1 MTEEKELITK
11 RQHSEIYRTAS
22 GILKITDIE
31 QEALLAVKIK
41 ELGGSKA
48 HPMLPKIQLVEK
60 LNNGYGIWREELDDI
75 KACCERHS
83 LVRVGIVWHQLNRAP
98 MKIRGN
104 PPMKNFIDSNSI
116 LRDNLLFCFFNELLD
131 IHGWLGKHNI
141 DIDDMGYDNWGL
153 RTEKQLVIRDFGY
166 CNIY

>member
-1 MTEEKELITK
+1 
-11 RQHSEIYRTAS
+11 
-22 GILKITDIE
+22 
-31 QEALLAVKIK
+31 
-41 ELGGSKA
+41 
-48 HPMLPKIQLVEK
+48 
-60 LNNGYGIWREELDDI
+60 
-75 KACCERHS
+75 
-83 LVRVGIVWHQLNRAP
+83 
-98 MKIRGN
+98 
-104 PPMKNFIDSNSI
+104 MKNFIDSNSI